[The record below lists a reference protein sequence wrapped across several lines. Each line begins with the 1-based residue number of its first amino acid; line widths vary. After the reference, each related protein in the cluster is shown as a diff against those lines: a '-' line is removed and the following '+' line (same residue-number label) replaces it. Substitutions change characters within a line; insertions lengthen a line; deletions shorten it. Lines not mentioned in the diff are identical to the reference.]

1 MTDLFTFTS
10 TSARNIGTRANS
22 SYVWGINRG
31 GETAGFAANGL
42 PNVLSDRD
50 VQLVPVGIS
59 RIAGGEL
66 ATIDLPTNL
75 MTFNGATIT
84 AIIPASL
91 LPSNGFTSRNYTVNV
106 IADFALNT
114 NNVAVTVIPAPG
126 VLGMI
131 GGIAVFGLRRRR

>member
-1 MTDLFTFTS
+1 M
-10 TSARNIGTRANS
+10 
-22 SYVWGINRG
+22 WGINRG
-31 GETAGFAANGL
+31 GGTAGFAANGL
-42 PNVLSDRD
+42 PNVLFDRI

-66 ATIDLPTNL
+66 AAIDLPTNL

-84 AIIPASL
+84 AIVPASL

-106 IADFALNT
+106 IADFAPNT
-114 NNVAVTVIPAPG
+114 NNVAVTVVPAPG